1 MYGKE
6 GLLASNNIKIL
17 IVDREPDIL
26 RLLEIL
32 LAKRGYRVKA
42 AKNSEEAIETFR
54 NEYFDIVITEVR
66 IPRLNG
72 INLIR
77 QLKDFDEEVEVIV
90 LTGFSALDS
99 AREAIQGNGAF
110 AYLTKPLENIDQ
122 LYEIVK
128 KAIERRRSRRVK
140 SPEQVENNHL
150 RDGTCPEKT

>member
-1 MYGKE
+1 M
-6 GLLASNNIKIL
+6 SRNNNKIL

-26 RLLEIL
+26 KLLEIL
-32 LAKRGYRVKA
+32 LAKRGYLVKA

-66 IPRLNG
+66 IPQLNG

-77 QLKDFDEEVEVIV
+77 KLKDFDDEVEVIV

-99 AREAIQGNGAF
+99 AQQAIQGNGAF

-122 LYEIVK
+122 LYEIVNQ
-128 KAIERRRSRRVK
+128 AIEKRRSRHVK
-140 SPEQVENNHL
+140 DHEQNENNLL
-150 RDGTCPEKT
+150 RDGVRPEKT